1 MKFRNDIGA
10 LRALAVLAVI
20 FYHFK
25 VPYFDGGFSGV
36 DIFFV
41 ISGYLMTRI
50 ILKSFENR
58 GFSFKQFYTKRI
70 TRIIPALLFLIV
82 GVGIIGN
89 FILLP
94 KDLQQ
99 LGKNSFFSILFSS
112 NIDYYLNSGYFDVAS
127 QNNILLHTWSLS
139 VEWQF
144 YLLYPVLLFPFRN
157 LYTNNKIKFVCL
169 FIFLIILS
177 FGLNLYFNL
186 ADQSFSFYMFP
197 TRAWEMLIG
206 GLAFLGESYTQKSI
220 PRLFRKIIAFAGYS
234 TLIASIYLLNEQN
247 ISWPSYYT
255 LIPVFATFIIL
266 IAQCDFKFLSIK
278 PLQWIAKLSY
288 SLYLWHWPIY
298 VFAIYLGLN
307 QSLIAIPMLILSL
320 ICASISYYCIEANKK
335 FDQIPFTITATMIV
349 TLLTGIMMLF
359 PYDRLKI
366 NTEIDYLTNYN
377 TNYRK
382 QRLALQFRKGTCH
395 LDIDNTFNQYNFE
408 YCATIVPNKK
418 NILLLGD
425 SHAGVFGQSLKEQLE
440 KQNTNLLQATVS
452 TTYPLLDTK
461 GPKAS
466 CELIDYM
473 YQKFIPEN
481 AKDIDEVILVGFWGS
496 QQYPDQTLKLKLQ
509 KVIQYFKENDIPLKM
524 IGQTPSYS
532 IIFPNILALQIK
544 NKGVKEE
551 NYLESRSKHINS
563 YLKTFIP
570 KDIYIDIYNLP
581 GILKYDGRDPYMH
594 DDDHLSKYGADQVVR
609 YLLQKKLI

>member
-10 LRALAVLAVI
+10 LRALAVLAVV
-20 FYHFK
+20 FFHFK

-50 ILKSFENR
+50 ILKGFQSNN
-58 GFSFKQFYTKRI
+58 FSFKHFYTKRI
-70 TRIIPALLFLIV
+70 TRIVPALIFLIICV
-82 GVGIIGN
+82 IFTGI

-99 LGKNSFFSILFSS
+99 LGHNSFLSILFSS

-144 YLLYPVLLFPFRN
+144 YLLYPILLYPFKN
-157 LYTNNKIKFVCL
+157 FYTNRKTG
-169 FIFLIILS
+169 FIYFFIGLIVLS
-177 FGLNLYFNL
+177 LGLNLYFNNT
-186 ADQSFSFYMFP
+186 DQSLSFYMFP
-197 TRAWEMLIG
+197 TRAWEMLMG
-206 GLAFLGESYTQKSI
+206 GLAFLWEASTQKRI
-220 PRLFRKIIAFAGYS
+220 PKLIREMAAFAGYS
-234 TLIASIYLLNEQN
+234 ILIACIYLLNEQDV
-247 ISWPSYYT
+247 SWPSYYT
-255 LIPVFATFIIL
+255 LIPVIATFII
-266 IAQCDFKFLSIK
+266 IITQCDFNFLSFK

-298 VFAIYLGLN
+298 VFAIYLGLS
-307 QSLIAIPMLILSL
+307 QSHLIIPLLALSFV
-320 ICASISYYCIEANKK
+320 CASVSYYFIESNKK
-335 FDQIPFTITATMIV
+335 FDQIPLTIISTIAITITTVI
-349 TLLTGIMMLF
+349 IMLF

-366 NTEIDYLTNYN
+366 NKEIDYLTNYN
-377 TNYRK
+377 SNYRK
-382 QRLALQFRKGTCH
+382 QRLAAQFRKGACH
-395 LDIDNTFNQYNFE
+395 LDIDNTFNQYNFDL
-408 YCATIVPNKK
+408 CASIIPNKK

-440 KQNTNLLQATVS
+440 KQNINLLQATVS

-481 AKDIDEVILVGFWGS
+481 ASDIDEVILVGFWGS
-496 QQYPDQTLKLKLQ
+496 QQYPDETLKLKLQ

-551 NYLESRSKHINS
+551 NYLESRSTHINS
-563 YLKTFIP
+563 YLNTFIP

-581 GILKYDGRDPYMH
+581 EIIKYNGRDPYMH

-609 YLLQKKLI
+609 YLLQNKLI